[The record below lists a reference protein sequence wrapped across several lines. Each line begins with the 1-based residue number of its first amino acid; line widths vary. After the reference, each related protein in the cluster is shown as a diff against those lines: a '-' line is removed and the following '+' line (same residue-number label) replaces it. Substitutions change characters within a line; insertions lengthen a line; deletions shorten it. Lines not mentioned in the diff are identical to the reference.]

1 MTHLLNN
8 IVANFDW
15 ASVAYFVATF
25 VEAYLVLTVLLL
37 IFDMDASSNQK
48 FLCAFFMVIIGKITS
63 TLLPQ
68 PFSLILNYCS
78 LAILITLIF
87 KINILKSLTT
97 LTLTVFIFGLVNTLI
112 QKPYLTILDISLDT
126 FMDTPKYRITY
137 LIISYSFFGL
147 FILVFKRFNNI
158 KLKINTLDSLDNKTV
173 IILATN
179 LLLGVFLLF
188 MQFVITAYYID
199 IVSVYI
205 NLLNLLLLIAFLILS
220 THCFIHVLELTITRK
235 DLAYAEECN
244 KSLKILYDKVK
255 GFKHDFDSIVS
266 SLNGYIEQNDM
277 NGLKQYFSEVK
288 KDCKIADDLALINP
302 RTINNP
308 GIYSLLN
315 NEYAKASALGIN
327 FELEFFLNLNELEI
341 NIYFFSRILGV
352 LLDNAIEAAENSK
365 EKFVKISFIRENVNG
380 RAVITIE
387 NSYSNKNIDLEN
399 IFKKG
404 ITSKECH
411 AGLGLW
417 EVKRY
422 VNKSKNLDLK
432 PSVSPSTFK
441 QEFSFMIY
449 SSTQ

>member
-8 IVANFDW
+8 LVANFDW

-25 VEAYLVLTVLLL
+25 VEAYLILTVLLL

-97 LTLTVFIFGLVNTLI
+97 LTLTIFIFGLVNTLI
-112 QKPYLTILDISLDT
+112 QKPYLSILDISLET

-147 FILVFKRFNNI
+147 FILVLKRFNNI

-235 DLAYAEECN
+235 DLAYAEEYN

-432 PSVSPSTFK
+432 PSVPPSTFK
-441 QEFSFMIY
+441 QEFFIY
-449 SSTQ
+449 DL

>member
-8 IVANFDW
+8 LVTNFDW
-15 ASVAYFVATF
+15 VNAVYFVATF

-37 IFDMDASSNQK
+37 IFDLKSSTKQK
-48 FLCAFFMVIIGKITS
+48 ILCIFLMVAIGKISS
-63 TLLPQ
+63 TLLPL
-68 PFSLILNYCS
+68 PFNIILNYCCI
-78 LAILITLIF
+78 AIFITLIF
-87 KINILKSLTT
+87 KINILKSFTSLI
-97 LTLTVFIFGLVNTLI
+97 LTVFIYGLVNTLI
-112 QKPYLTILDISLDT
+112 QKPYLSIFNISLET

-137 LIISYSFFGL
+137 LIILYSFFAL
-147 FILVFKRFNNI
+147 FILFLKRFYNI
-158 KLKINTLDSLDNKTV
+158 KLKINTLDSLDNKTI
-173 IILATN
+173 IILSTN
-179 LLLGVFLLF
+179 LLLGIFILF
-188 MQFVITAYYID
+188 MQLVITDYYID

-205 NLLNLLLLIAFLILS
+205 NLLNLFLLIAFLTLS
-220 THCFIHVLELTITRK
+220 THCFIHVLELAITRK

-244 KSLKILYDKVK
+244 KSLKLLYDKVK
-255 GFKHDFDSIVS
+255 GFKHDFDSIIS
-266 SLNGYIEQNDM
+266 SLNGYIEQDDID
-277 NGLKQYFSEVK
+277 GLKQYFSEVK

-365 EKFVKISFIRENVNG
+365 EKFVKISFIRENINS
-380 RAVITIE
+380 RAIIIIE
-387 NSYSNKNIDLEN
+387 NSYDNKNINIDN

-404 ITSKECH
+404 ITSKEGH

-432 PSVSPSTFK
+432 PSSSSNTFK
-441 QEFSFMIY
+441 QELFIY
-449 SSTQ
+449 DL

>member
-266 SLNGYIEQNDM
+266 SLNSYIEQNDM

-441 QEFSFMIY
+441 QEFFIY
-449 SSTQ
+449 DL

>member
-411 AGLGLW
+411 AGLELW

-441 QEFSFMIY
+441 QEFFIY
-449 SSTQ
+449 DL

>member
-15 ASVAYFVATF
+15 ASVAYLVATF
-25 VEAYLVLTVLLL
+25 IETYLFTTLLLL
-37 IFDMDASSNQK
+37 IFDVKSSTKQK
-48 FLCAFFMVIIGKITS
+48 FWHIFIIVTISKLSSAFVPTPFNVIINYTC
-63 TLLPQ
+63 T
-68 PFSLILNYCS
+68 ILS
-78 LAILITLIF
+78 ITLIF
-87 KINILKSLTT
+87 KLNILVSLTS
-97 LTLTVFIFGLVNTLI
+97 FIITSFVFGLVNLLL
-112 QKPYLTILDISLDT
+112 QNPYLALLKISTDD
-126 FMDTPKYRITY
+126 FIKVPIYRITY
-137 LIISYSFFGL
+137 LMIFYCFISCIIIFFHN
-147 FILVFKRFNNI
+147 FRN
-158 KLKINTLDSLDNKTV
+158 LKIRLDILDSLDKKTV
-173 IILATN
+173 IILCLN
-179 LLLGVFLLF
+179 LVAGFFTLIVQLI
-188 MQFVITAYYID
+188 ITAYYLEALPI
-199 IVSVYI
+199 IITIMNFILLVAFLMLSIFGFKRVI
-205 NLLNLLLLIAFLILS
+205 NLS
-220 THCFIHVLELTITRK
+220 TTKRDLE
-235 DLAYAEECN
+235 YAEQYN
-244 KSLKILYDKVK
+244 KSLEILYLKVK

-277 NGLKQYFSEVK
+277 DGLKQYFSEVK

-315 NEYAKASALGIN
+315 NEYAKASSLGIN

-365 EKFVKISFIRENVNG
+365 EKLVKVSFIRESINS

-399 IFKKG
+399 IFKKV

-432 PSVSPSTFK
+432 PSVSPITFK
-441 QEFSFMIY
+441 QEFFIY
-449 SSTQ
+449 DL

>member
-25 VEAYLVLTVLLL
+25 VEAYLILTVLLL

-112 QKPYLTILDISLDT
+112 QKPYLSILDISLET

-147 FILVFKRFNNI
+147 FILVLKRFNKI

-235 DLAYAEECN
+235 DLAYAEEYN

-387 NSYSNKNIDLEN
+387 NSYSNKNIDLAN

-441 QEFSFMIY
+441 QEFFIY
-449 SSTQ
+449 DL

>member
-179 LLLGVFLLF
+179 LLLAVFLLF

-441 QEFSFMIY
+441 QEFFIY
-449 SSTQ
+449 DL

>member
-352 LLDNAIEAAENSK
+352 LLDNTIEAAENSK

-441 QEFSFMIY
+441 QEFFIY
-449 SSTQ
+449 DL

>member
-78 LAILITLIF
+78 LDILITLIF

-441 QEFSFMIY
+441 QEFFIY
-449 SSTQ
+449 DL

>member
-1 MTHLLNN
+1 
-8 IVANFDW
+8 
-15 ASVAYFVATF
+15 
-25 VEAYLVLTVLLL
+25 
-37 IFDMDASSNQK
+37 
-48 FLCAFFMVIIGKITS
+48 
-63 TLLPQ
+63 
-68 PFSLILNYCS
+68 
-78 LAILITLIF
+78 
-87 KINILKSLTT
+87 
-97 LTLTVFIFGLVNTLI
+97 
-112 QKPYLTILDISLDT
+112 
-126 FMDTPKYRITY
+126 
-137 LIISYSFFGL
+137 
-147 FILVFKRFNNI
+147 
-158 KLKINTLDSLDNKTV
+158 
-173 IILATN
+173 
-179 LLLGVFLLF
+179 

-365 EKFVKISFIRENVNG
+365 EKFVKISFIRENINS

-387 NSYSNKNIDLEN
+387 NSYSNKNINIDN

-404 ITSKECH
+404 ITSKEGH

-432 PSVSPSTFK
+432 PSSSSNTFK
-441 QEFSFMIY
+441 QELFLSLIHI
-449 SSTQ
+449 

>member
-1 MTHLLNN
+1 
-8 IVANFDW
+8 
-15 ASVAYFVATF
+15 
-25 VEAYLVLTVLLL
+25 
-37 IFDMDASSNQK
+37 
-48 FLCAFFMVIIGKITS
+48 
-63 TLLPQ
+63 
-68 PFSLILNYCS
+68 
-78 LAILITLIF
+78 
-87 KINILKSLTT
+87 
-97 LTLTVFIFGLVNTLI
+97 
-112 QKPYLTILDISLDT
+112 
-126 FMDTPKYRITY
+126 
-137 LIISYSFFGL
+137 
-147 FILVFKRFNNI
+147 
-158 KLKINTLDSLDNKTV
+158 
-173 IILATN
+173 
-179 LLLGVFLLF
+179 
-188 MQFVITAYYID
+188 
-199 IVSVYI
+199 
-205 NLLNLLLLIAFLILS
+205 
-220 THCFIHVLELTITRK
+220 
-235 DLAYAEECN
+235 
-244 KSLKILYDKVK
+244 
-255 GFKHDFDSIVS
+255 
-266 SLNGYIEQNDM
+266 M

-387 NSYSNKNIDLEN
+387 NSYSDKNIDLEN

-441 QEFSFMIY
+441 QEFFIY
-449 SSTQ
+449 DL

>member
-8 IVANFDW
+8 LVANFDW

-25 VEAYLVLTVLLL
+25 VEAYLILTVLLL

-97 LTLTVFIFGLVNTLI
+97 LTLTIFIFGLVNTLI
-112 QKPYLTILDISLDT
+112 QKPYLSILDISLET
-126 FMDTPKYRITY
+126 FMDIPKYRITY

-147 FILVFKRFNNI
+147 FILVLKRFNNI

-235 DLAYAEECN
+235 DLAYAEEYN

-441 QEFSFMIY
+441 QEFFIY
-449 SSTQ
+449 DL

>member
-8 IVANFDW
+8 LVANFDW

-25 VEAYLVLTVLLL
+25 VEAYLILTVLLL
-37 IFDMDASSNQK
+37 IFDMDSSSNQK

-112 QKPYLTILDISLDT
+112 QKPYLSILDISLET

-147 FILVFKRFNNI
+147 FILVLKRFNNI

-235 DLAYAEECN
+235 DLAYVEEYN

-327 FELEFFLNLNELEI
+327 FELEFFLNLKELEI

-441 QEFSFMIY
+441 QEFFIY
-449 SSTQ
+449 DL

>member
-97 LTLTVFIFGLVNTLI
+97 LTLTIFIFGLVNTLI
-112 QKPYLTILDISLDT
+112 QKPYLSILDISLET

-147 FILVFKRFNNI
+147 FILVLKRFNNI

-235 DLAYAEECN
+235 DLAYAEEYN

-441 QEFSFMIY
+441 QEFFIY
-449 SSTQ
+449 DL

>member
-387 NSYSNKNIDLEN
+387 NSYSDKNIDLEN

-441 QEFSFMIY
+441 QEFFIY
-449 SSTQ
+449 DL

>member
-25 VEAYLVLTVLLL
+25 VEAYLILTVLLL

-365 EKFVKISFIRENVNG
+365 EKLVKVSFIRENVNG

-417 EVKRY
+417 EVKKY
-422 VNKSKNLDLK
+422 VRKSKNLDLK
-432 PSVSPSTFK
+432 PSASPSTFK
-441 QEFSFMIY
+441 QELFIY
-449 SSTQ
+449 DL

>member
-8 IVANFDW
+8 LVANFDW

-25 VEAYLVLTVLLL
+25 VEAYLILTVLLL

-97 LTLTVFIFGLVNTLI
+97 LTLTIFIFGLVNTLI
-112 QKPYLTILDISLDT
+112 QKPYLSILDISLET
-126 FMDTPKYRITY
+126 FMDTPKSRITY

-147 FILVFKRFNNI
+147 FILVLKRFNNI

-235 DLAYAEECN
+235 DLAYAEEYN

-441 QEFSFMIY
+441 QEFFIY
-449 SSTQ
+449 DL

>member
-126 FMDTPKYRITY
+126 FMDNPKYRITY

-441 QEFSFMIY
+441 QEFFIY
-449 SSTQ
+449 DL

>member
-25 VEAYLVLTVLLL
+25 VEAYLILTVLLL

-112 QKPYLTILDISLDT
+112 QKPYLSILDISLET

-147 FILVFKRFNNI
+147 FILVLKRFNNI

-235 DLAYAEECN
+235 DLAYAEEYN

-387 NSYSNKNIDLEN
+387 NSYSNKNIDLAN

-441 QEFSFMIY
+441 QEFFIY
-449 SSTQ
+449 DL

>member
-8 IVANFDW
+8 LVTNFDW

-25 VEAYLVLTVLLL
+25 VEAYLILTVLLL

-48 FLCAFFMVIIGKITS
+48 FLCAFFIVIIGKITS

-365 EKFVKISFIRENVNG
+365 EKLVKVSFIRENVNG

-441 QEFSFMIY
+441 QEFFIY
-449 SSTQ
+449 DL

>member
-365 EKFVKISFIRENVNG
+365 EKFVKISFIRDNVNG

-441 QEFSFMIY
+441 QEFFIY
-449 SSTQ
+449 DL

>member
-15 ASVAYFVATF
+15 ASVAYFVAGII
-25 VEAYLVLTVLLL
+25 ESYLVLTVLLS
-37 IFDMDASSNQK
+37 IFDLKSSNMQK
-48 FLCAFFMVIIGKITS
+48 AICIVLMLSTGKIS
-63 TLLPQ
+63 SLFLQQ
-68 PFSLILNYCS
+68 PFNIILNYVCI
-78 LAILITLIF
+78 AIFITFIF
-87 KINILKSLTT
+87 KINILKSFTALILTI
-97 LTLTVFIFGLVNTLI
+97 FIYGLVNTLI

-126 FMDTPKYRITY
+126 FMATPKYRITY
-137 LIISYSFFGL
+137 LIILYSFIALIIL
-147 FILVFKRFNNI
+147 FLKRFNNI
-158 KLKINTLDSLDNKTV
+158 KLKINTLDSLDNRTI

-179 LLLGVFLLF
+179 LLLGVFILF
-188 MQFVITAYYID
+188 MQLVITDYYID
-199 IVSVYI
+199 IVSTYI

-220 THCFIHVLELTITRK
+220 THCFIHVLELAITRK
-235 DLAYAEECN
+235 DLEYAEECN

-266 SLNGYIEQNDM
+266 SLNGYIKQNDM

-365 EKFVKISFIRENVNG
+365 EKFVKISFIRENINS
-380 RAVITIE
+380 RAIITIE
-387 NSYSNKNIDLEN
+387 NSYDNKNINIDN

-404 ITSKECH
+404 ITSKEGH

-432 PSVSPSTFK
+432 PSSSSNTFK
-441 QEFSFMIY
+441 QELFIY
-449 SSTQ
+449 DL

>member
-15 ASVAYFVATF
+15 ASVAYFVATIIENYLF
-25 VEAYLVLTVLLL
+25 LNLFLLICDEKFSLKHKLLYLVSIVTISKLTSLFVPSP
-37 IFDMDASSNQK
+37 FN
-48 FLCAFFMVIIGKITS
+48 VIINYTCVYFLVRMIFKISIIKGITS
-63 TLLPQ
+63 T
-68 PFSLILNYCS
+68 I
-78 LAILITLIF
+78 ITSFVFGL
-87 KINILKSLTT
+87 INIL
-97 LTLTVFIFGLVNTLI
+97 I
-112 QKPYLTILDISLDT
+112 QNPYLTLLKLSSEE
-126 FMDTPKYRITY
+126 FMKDPKYRITY
-137 LIISYSFFGL
+137 LMIFYCFISCIIIFFHN
-147 FILVFKRFNNI
+147 FRN
-158 KLKINTLDSLDNKTV
+158 LKIRLDILDNLDKKTV
-173 IILATN
+173 IILCLN
-179 LLLGVFLLF
+179 LVAGFFTLIVQLI
-188 MQFVITAYYID
+188 ITAYYLEALPI
-199 IVSVYI
+199 IITIMNFILLVTFLMLSIFGFKRVI
-205 NLLNLLLLIAFLILS
+205 NLS
-220 THCFIHVLELTITRK
+220 TTKRDLE
-235 DLAYAEECN
+235 YAEQYN
-244 KSLKILYDKVK
+244 KSLEILYLKVK

-277 NGLKQYFSEVK
+277 DGLKQYFSEVK

-404 ITSKECH
+404 ITSKEYH

-441 QEFSFMIY
+441 QEFFIY
-449 SSTQ
+449 DL

>member
-441 QEFSFMIY
+441 QEFFIY
-449 SSTQ
+449 DL

>member
-341 NIYFFSRILGV
+341 NIYFFSRILVV

-441 QEFSFMIY
+441 QEFFIY
-449 SSTQ
+449 DL